1 MATMPE
7 SVKNAWND
15 RQGPI
20 TFATVND
27 EGVPNI
33 IYATCV
39 NTHGDDT
46 IVVADNY
53 FQKTRRNIQT
63 GSEGS
68 VLFITKENK
77 SFQIKGP
84 ITYHT
89 DGEIFDAMKQ
99 WNPKEHPGHAAAA
112 LTVNEI
118 YSGAEK
124 LV

>member
-1 MATMPE
+1 MATIPE

-20 TFATVND
+20 TFATVNA
-27 EGVPNI
+27 EGMPNI

-53 FQKTRRNIQT
+53 FHKTRQNIQA
-63 GSEGS
+63 GSHGS
-68 VLFITKENK
+68 VLFMSKDNK
-77 SFQIKGP
+77 VFQLKGP
-84 ITYHT
+84 IAYHT
-89 DGEIFDAMKQ
+89 EGEIFEAMKQ

-112 LTVNEI
+112 LTVHEI
-118 YSGAEK
+118 YAGAEK